1 MRNCIATETH
11 LHFYLPRTI
20 PHRICNAKDT
30 AMKTTTKTTAKTSTF
45 PPLRVNEEVRSA
57 AEAALVEGETLSGFV
72 LEAIQYNIQRRAMQ
86 QEFVARGLAARD
98 EARRS
103 GKYVSAEAV
112 LAGLDKTLARTRKAA
127 ARK

>member
-1 MRNCIATETH
+1 MKATIKAT
-11 LHFYLPRTI
+11 
-20 PHRICNAKDT
+20 AKP
-30 AMKTTTKTTAKTSTF
+30 TTKSSTF

-57 AEAALVEGETLSGFV
+57 AEAALVDGETLSGFV

-103 GKYVSAEAV
+103 GKYVSAEEV
-112 LAGLDKTLARTRKAA
+112 LAGLDKTLVRTRKAA